1 MLVNYSELTKKH
13 SADWLEWVTHSEHA
27 WDHCRET
34 GAHPSTIPSLF
45 SISLQFMSVLSPSH
59 TMDRQVGV
67 RLAQGES
74 LADILATSDT
84 TEGVATTLALQQ
96 LLMTKIDPRI
106 LDFKFP
112 IISGVAAI
120 LKGHITPSIGLKL
133 LMQYPV
139 RDENR
144 E

>member
-1 MLVNYSELTKKH
+1 MVYLIT
-13 SADWLEWVTHSEHA
+13 
-27 WDHCRET
+27 C
-34 GAHPSTIPSLF
+34 
-45 SISLQFMSVLSPSH
+45 
-59 TMDRQVGV
+59 RQVGV
-67 RLAQGES
+67 RLAKGET
-74 LADILATSDT
+74 LEDILASSDT

-96 LLMTKIDPRI
+96 LLMTKVDPRI

-120 LKGHITPSIGLKL
+120 LKGHITPSFGLKL

>member
-1 MLVNYSELTKKH
+1 MRRVIHFHVWIN
-13 SADWLEWVTHSEHA
+13 
-27 WDHCRET
+27 
-34 GAHPSTIPSLF
+34 G
-45 SISLQFMSVLSPSH
+45 
-59 TMDRQVGV
+59 RQVGV
-67 RLAQGES
+67 RLAKGET
-74 LADILATSDT
+74 LDDILATSDT

-96 LLMTKIDPRI
+96 LLMTKVDPRI

-120 LKGHITPSIGLKL
+120 LKGHITPSFGLKL

>member
-1 MLVNYSELTKKH
+1 M
-13 SADWLEWVTHSEHA
+13 THSEHA
-27 WDHCRET
+27 WDHYRET
-34 GAHPSTIPSLF
+34 GTSSSHSLPT
-45 SISLQFMSVLSPSH
+45 SLQFVNSVPLSYIN
-59 TMDRQVGV
+59 RQVGV

-74 LADILATSDT
+74 LPDILATSDT